1 MKIEI
6 ATARKIIGIK
16 NADIED
22 IKKEIKLKTIGV
34 LSSLNREIT
43 FYSSKENLD
52 FSKSYDI
59 YSELEPNIQI
69 ILKNDYDLII
79 FIN

>member
-1 MKIEI
+1 LKIEI